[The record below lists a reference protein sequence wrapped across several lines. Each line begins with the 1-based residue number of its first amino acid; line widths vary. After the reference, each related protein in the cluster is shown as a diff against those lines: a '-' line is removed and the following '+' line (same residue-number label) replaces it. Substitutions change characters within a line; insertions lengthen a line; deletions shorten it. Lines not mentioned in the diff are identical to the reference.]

1 MSFEAPTAPAFLVL
15 GLLLLAACPA
25 RSLPEAELRIGEH
38 TLTVEIAS
46 TPEERAV
53 GLMHRKSMKED
64 RGMIFVFENDQI
76 LSFWMKDTLIP
87 LSIAF
92 ISADGTIRQIEDME
106 PESLSSVTSRR
117 SVLYALEVNRG
128 WFVERGIVPGD
139 VVDLPPEITG
149 D

>member
-1 MSFEAPTAPAFLVL
+1 MSSDRKSGAALLTV
-15 GLLLLAACPA
+15 GLILLSACRA
-25 RSLPEAELRIGEH
+25 CSLPEAEIRIGGH
-38 TLTVEIAS
+38 TLTVEVAS
-46 TPEERAV
+46 TPEQRAT
-53 GLMHRKSMKED
+53 GLMHRHRMDED

-128 WFVERGIVPGD
+128 WFDARGIVPGD
-139 VVDLPPEITG
+139 RVELPPQITG